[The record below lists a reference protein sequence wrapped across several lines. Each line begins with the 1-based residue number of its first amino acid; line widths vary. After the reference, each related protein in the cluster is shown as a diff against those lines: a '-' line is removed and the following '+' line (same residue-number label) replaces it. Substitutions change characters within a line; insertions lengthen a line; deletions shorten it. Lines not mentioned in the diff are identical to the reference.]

1 MSSTRYEKP
10 HIVSTVALSDYR
22 ALAAF
27 RYEIRKF
34 LAFSERAARGH
45 GIEPQ
50 QHQLLLAVRGFPGP
64 SRPTIGDIA
73 ERLCVEHHTT
83 VGLVDKLEERGL
95 VRRERGTRDR
105 REVFLRLTPA
115 GGNLLRKL
123 SMLHR
128 DQLLRVGPHMVG
140 ALDAILSAYGV
151 GRVQRTNGV
160 KTNGVKKAN
169 DERRSRSAV

>member
-1 MSSTRYEKP
+1 MVDEVGGTRYGTKFP
-10 HIVSTVALSDYR
+10 VANVALSDYR

-45 GIEPQ
+45 GVEPQ
-50 QHQLLLAVRGFPGP
+50 QHQLLLAVKGFPGN

-95 VRRERGTRDR
+95 VRRERGTEDR
-105 REVFLRLTPA
+105 REVFLELTAA
-115 GGNLLRKL
+115 GTTLLRKL
-123 SMLHR
+123 SLLHR
-128 DQLLRVGPHMVG
+128 DQLLRVGTHMVS
-140 ALDAILSAYGV
+140 ALDAILSAYGAA
-151 GRVQRTNGV
+151 RAPRTNGART
-160 KTNGVKKAN
+160 KSQQAT
-169 DERRSRSAV
+169 RRTR

>member
-1 MSSTRYEKP
+1 VP
-10 HIVSTVALSDYR
+10 NVALSDYR

-34 LAFSERAARGH
+34 LAFSERAARSH

-50 QHQLLLAVRGFPGP
+50 QHQLLLAVRGFPGD

-83 VGLVDKLEERGL
+83 VGLVDKLEQRGL
-95 VRRERGTRDR
+95 VRRERSTEDR
-105 REVFLRLTPA
+105 RQVFLELTTA
-115 GGNLLRKL
+115 GSTLLRKL
-123 SMLHR
+123 SVLHR
-128 DQLLRVGPHMVG
+128 DQLLRVGPHVVT

-151 GRVQRTNGV
+151 PRASRANGRSGTWPRPEAPP
-160 KTNGVKKAN
+160 KR
-169 DERRSRSAV
+169 ERAQAARRRAGAR